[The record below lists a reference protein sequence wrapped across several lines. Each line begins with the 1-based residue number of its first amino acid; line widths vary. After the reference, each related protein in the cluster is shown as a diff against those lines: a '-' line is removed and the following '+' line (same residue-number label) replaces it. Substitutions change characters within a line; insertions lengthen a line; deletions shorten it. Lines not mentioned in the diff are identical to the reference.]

1 MNDLNKL
8 NYKELSDIF
17 ESIDYQKF
25 IKALFY
31 YEKKDSLVNFNE
43 KECDEVLNNCYEFFM
58 ESVDGTFL
66 NENINENFYKLLD
79 NYSNIDEEIE
89 VNKNFKE
96 KEEQENLNNLFEQDS
111 LGNFVYIEQ
120 KQNDILKDISREQ
133 EIINNLKKAI
143 LQFDNFHPLQ
153 KCNFGTMTPHMQTSC
168 QKLSENLKLY
178 INHPYLKVMLD
189 YNQFSVI
196 KYKEGSGKVLAED
209 LKLKLEII
217 DESKTFNFKFE
228 IPYDTISFE
237 KDENGYIIYNPS
249 QIKINED
256 VLENILKQKI
266 FEHIK
271 KFLGEK
277 NETNIEYDKHSR
289 ELLSG
294 SKKSNNELLQ
304 KNANNISLSMEPNV
318 SFEYENSRI
327 CSSQKTSQKM
337 EQNRLSEIA
346 ISPILSNNLQN
357 LSRIRA
363 KAERNFIINE
373 ELDFFQKK
381 LANTLLELNITNNTE
396 EKLSKA
402 LSIYEAFGENF
413 TKKDLNTKLN
423 DKLENKSNFNS
434 SEKDKI
440 INDYILAIGS
450 NNHHLIKK
458 NNLDKLIEIVDE
470 KLQDLKNNKNDE
482 AILILEENIN
492 NIKNYIRKVND

>member
-1 MNDLNKL
+1 
-8 NYKELSDIF
+8 
-17 ESIDYQKF
+17 
-25 IKALFY
+25 
-31 YEKKDSLVNFNE
+31 
-43 KECDEVLNNCYEFFM
+43 
-58 ESVDGTFL
+58 
-66 NENINENFYKLLD
+66 
-79 NYSNIDEEIE
+79 
-89 VNKNFKE
+89 
-96 KEEQENLNNLFEQDS
+96 
-111 LGNFVYIEQ
+111 
-120 KQNDILKDISREQ
+120 
-133 EIINNLKKAI
+133 
-143 LQFDNFHPLQ
+143 
-153 KCNFGTMTPHMQTSC
+153 
-168 QKLSENLKLY
+168 
-178 INHPYLKVMLD
+178 
-189 YNQFSVI
+189 
-196 KYKEGSGKVLAED
+196 
-209 LKLKLEII
+209 
-217 DESKTFNFKFE
+217 
-228 IPYDTISFE
+228 
-237 KDENGYIIYNPS
+237 
-249 QIKINED
+249 IKINED

>member
-111 LGNFVYIEQ
+111 LGNFIYIEQ

-237 KDENGYIIYNPS
+237 KDE
-249 QIKINED
+249 
-256 VLENILKQKI
+256 
-266 FEHIK
+266 
-271 KFLGEK
+271 
-277 NETNIEYDKHSR
+277 
-289 ELLSG
+289 
-294 SKKSNNELLQ
+294 
-304 KNANNISLSMEPNV
+304 
-318 SFEYENSRI
+318 
-327 CSSQKTSQKM
+327 
-337 EQNRLSEIA
+337 
-346 ISPILSNNLQN
+346 
-357 LSRIRA
+357 
-363 KAERNFIINE
+363 
-373 ELDFFQKK
+373 
-381 LANTLLELNITNNTE
+381 
-396 EKLSKA
+396 
-402 LSIYEAFGENF
+402 
-413 TKKDLNTKLN
+413 
-423 DKLENKSNFNS
+423 
-434 SEKDKI
+434 
-440 INDYILAIGS
+440 
-450 NNHHLIKK
+450 
-458 NNLDKLIEIVDE
+458 
-470 KLQDLKNNKNDE
+470 
-482 AILILEENIN
+482 
-492 NIKNYIRKVND
+492 